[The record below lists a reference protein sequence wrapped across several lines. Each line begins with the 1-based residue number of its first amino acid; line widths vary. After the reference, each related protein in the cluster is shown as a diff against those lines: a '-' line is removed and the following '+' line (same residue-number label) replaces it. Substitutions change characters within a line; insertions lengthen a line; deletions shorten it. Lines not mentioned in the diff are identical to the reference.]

1 MIQAFSIILVRPQ
14 LGENIGLV
22 ARAMGN
28 FGFSDLRIVSPRA
41 PWPNPSAESA
51 SVGAGTIVK
60 KARVF
65 SSLESATKDLHYT
78 LCATAR
84 DRSLKKERLSLKESV
99 VALSTLSAQNIGLVF
114 GPEQAGL
121 TNEEISLTN
130 ESFFIPTNPGL
141 RSLNLSHAVLVCL
154 YELSSSSSFSPKKV
168 RLSPASHEEVSSF
181 LRFLERSLERSNFF
195 YPLEKKDKMKQN
207 LRDIFL
213 RLPLTS
219 PDTKTLYGAV
229 KSLVRS
235 VDKKEI

>member
-1 MIQAFSIILVRPQ
+1 MTHKFSIILVRPQ

-28 FGFSDLRIVSPRA
+28 FGFSDLRIVSPRD
-41 PWPNPSAESA
+41 PWPNTSAENA
-51 SVGAGTIVK
+51 SVGAGAIIK

-65 SSLESATKDLHYT
+65 PSLEGATKDLHYT

-84 DRSLKKERLSLKESV
+84 DRSLKKERLSLKESTR
-99 VALSTLSAQNIGLVF
+99 ALGALPTQSVGLVF

-121 TNEEISLTN
+121 TNEEISVTN
-130 ESFFIPTNPGL
+130 ESFFIPTSPGL
-141 RSLNLSHAVLVCL
+141 RSLNLSHSVLVCL
-154 YELSSSSSFSPKKV
+154 YELSSLPAPSLKKE

-181 LRFLERSLERSNFF
+181 LRFLERSLERSGFF
-195 YPLEKKDKMKQN
+195 HPPEKKDKMKQN

-229 KSLVRS
+229 RSLVRA
-235 VDKKEI
+235 VDKDDI